1 MYGKFLVAIASSANF
16 NFASKDSLWKV
27 YSLNNSFLSM
37 MYRATERYTGCERT
51 GKDRLE
57 VLHITNALPTLQNS
71 ELHVD
76 TLTFVEVKCVDS

>member
-1 MYGKFLVAIASSANF
+1 
-16 NFASKDSLWKV
+16 
-27 YSLNNSFLSM
+27 M
-37 MYRATERYTGCERT
+37 MYRATERYTGYERT